1 MAGMAVLLLLAF
13 AAAPDIAGEATR
25 EVSRQECR
33 AVDQQEIIVC
43 GRRKPDERYRLPGRD
58 GPFDPSG
65 DMESVMRERERWAE
79 GGETGINSCGPV
91 GPGGWTGCMVQ
102 QWKREGQQSQG
113 GNNRPKKRW

>member
-1 MAGMAVLLLLAF
+1 MALLLLLALG
-13 AAAPDIAGEATR
+13 AATDIAAEATR

-33 AVDQQEIIVC
+33 VVDSNEIIVC
-43 GRRKPDERYRLPGRD
+43 GRRKPDERYRLPDRD

-65 DMESVMRERERWAE
+65 DTYSVMRERERWAE
-79 GGETGINSCGPV
+79 GGEAGIQSCGPV

-102 QWKREGQQSQG
+102 QWKRESQQSQG